1 MDMGARTLWSPRA
14 AFVIAIGAC
23 LSLATGA
30 AAQLDT
36 RSNGPI
42 DITADQLAVTQS
54 KCVAVWKGSAEAIQD
69 DARLRADTITVY
81 SRPKGVGDNGQAA
94 CGGTDRVVAE
104 GNVYYVT
111 PQQHVRGDK
120 AIYATAADE
129 IVITGDV
136 IVVQGNN
143 VARGDRLTI
152 KVSTKEATMDSVIGE
167 GKTGRVRGVFYPD
180 QNGQAPGQAPGQAR
194 APAKP

>member
-1 MDMGARTLWSPRA
+1 MEMGARTLWSPMAPFIA
-14 AFVIAIGAC
+14 AIAAAAY

-54 KCVAVWKGSAEAIQD
+54 KCVAVWKGSAEAIQE

-81 SRPKGVGDNGQAA
+81 SRPKGIGDNGQAA

-120 AIYATAADE
+120 AVYATAADE

-152 KVSTKEATMDSVIGE
+152 KVSTKEATMDSNVIGA

-180 QNGQAPGQAPGQAR
+180 QNGQAPGQPH

>member
-1 MDMGARTLWSPRA
+1 MEMGARTLWSPTAPFIA
-14 AFVIAIGAC
+14 AIAAAAC
-23 LSLATGA
+23 LSLATSA

-120 AIYATAADE
+120 AVYATAADE

-152 KVSTKEATMDSVIGE
+152 KVSTKEATMDSNVIGA

-180 QNGQAPGQAPGQAR
+180 QNGQAPGQPR
-194 APAKP
+194 AAAKP

>member
-1 MDMGARTLWSPRA
+1 MEMGARTLWSPTAPFIA
-14 AFVIAIGAC
+14 AIAAAC
-23 LSLATGA
+23 LSLATSA

-120 AIYATAADE
+120 AVYATAADE

-152 KVSTKEATMDSVIGE
+152 KVSTKEATMDSNVIGA

-180 QNGQAPGQAPGQAR
+180 QNGQAPGQPR
-194 APAKP
+194 AAAKP